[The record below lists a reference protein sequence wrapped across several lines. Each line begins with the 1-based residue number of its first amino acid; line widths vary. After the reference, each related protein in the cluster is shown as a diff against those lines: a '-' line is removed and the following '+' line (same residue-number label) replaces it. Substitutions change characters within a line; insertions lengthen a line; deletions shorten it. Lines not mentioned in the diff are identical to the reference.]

1 MQSLDAIDRRILNR
15 LRLDARITNQALA
28 SEVGLSPSACLRR
41 VRLLEQSGV
50 IRGYAA
56 IVSHAAPHEG
66 TTAIVQ
72 IELERQTEE
81 YLVRF
86 EKAVRDHAEMLKD
99 RARRIVNMVTGLDY
113 DAADELLKK
122 SKWDVKAAIVMQKTG
137 STYAGALKKLRQ
149 ADDSVREALG
159 GEDIEPRLKELLGLP

>member
-41 VRLLEQSGV
+41 MRLLEQSGV

-86 EKAVRDHAEMLKD
+86 EKAVRDHAEIQEWYLMSGSGDYVLRVQID
-99 RARRIVNMVTGLDY
+99 GIDAYGAFHRDVLSRLPGVSRIMSSFAMRSNRRM
-113 DAADELLKK
+113 
-122 SKWDVKAAIVMQKTG
+122 
-137 STYAGALKKLRQ
+137 
-149 ADDSVREALG
+149 
-159 GEDIEPRLKELLGLP
+159 